1 MPTLSRA
8 KSPSKQPIRIRCY
21 HFNRAFTVTFDSPQT
36 KRHRADSVIIR
47 IDCRDGTSAF
57 GESAP
62 RPYVTGEDCQS
73 VANLI
78 VDCFAPILFSH
89 PIDSIESIQTT
100 LHQLEAVC
108 RQKGIRAYNS
118 AIGAVD
124 LALLDTIERSQ
135 RIPPDQFFPVKLRES
150 LRFSVSVP
158 FLSLDV
164 IRKYFPIFSTHVD
177 ISAIKILIS
186 ESTAETY
193 QRVKLIH
200 QLANPGTELR
210 LEFNGKMD
218 FSNVTETLD
227 RLSPFDI
234 SAVEEPLP
242 SGHFEELHQ
251 LRQQFGVDL
260 IADESLVTFDDAKDL
275 AESGAYTIFNLKVS
289 KCGGLLQSMRIAK
302 LADRHGIRC
311 HVGTHVGESELLGM
325 AGRRLARSLP
335 NFDCYGGGSEFLFAG
350 LLNPHK
356 QATVTTWS
364 SPADRALLKNDILRD
379 LTPERHLLADTG
391 TTTPHKIRP

>member
-1 MPTLSRA
+1 M
-8 KSPSKQPIRIRCY
+8 QPIRIRCY
-21 HFNRAFTVTFDSPQT
+21 HFNRAFTVTFDSPQI

-47 IDCRDGTSAF
+47 IDCSDGTSAF

-78 VDCFAPILFSH
+78 VDCFAPILFRR
-89 PIDSIESIQTT
+89 PINSIESIQTT
-100 LHQLEAVC
+100 LNQLEAVC

-124 LALLDTIERSQ
+124 LALLDAIERSE
-135 RIPPDQFFPVKLRES
+135 RIPPDQFFPVKIREA

-158 FLSLDV
+158 FLPLDV
-164 IRKYFPIFSTHVD
+164 IRKYFPIFKTHVD

-193 QRVKLIH
+193 ERVKLIH
-200 QLANPGTELR
+200 HLANPGTELR

-234 SAVEEPLP
+234 SAVEQPVP

-251 LRQQFGVDL
+251 LRHQFGVDL
-260 IADESLVTFDDAKDL
+260 IADESLVTFDNAKDL
-275 AESGAYTIFNLKVS
+275 AESGAYTIFNIKVS

-302 LADRHGIRC
+302 L
-311 HVGTHVGESELLGM
+311 
-325 AGRRLARSLP
+325 
-335 NFDCYGGGSEFLFAG
+335 
-350 LLNPHK
+350 
-356 QATVTTWS
+356 
-364 SPADRALLKNDILRD
+364 
-379 LTPERHLLADTG
+379 
-391 TTTPHKIRP
+391 